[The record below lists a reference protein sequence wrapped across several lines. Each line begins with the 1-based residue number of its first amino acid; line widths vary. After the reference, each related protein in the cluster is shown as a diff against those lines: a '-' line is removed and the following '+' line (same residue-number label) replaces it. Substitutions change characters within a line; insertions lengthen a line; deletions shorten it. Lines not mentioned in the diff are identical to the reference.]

1 VDEGVAE
8 ARCRD
13 LGIKYQRNMIYDGAV
28 VKSNGVANREI
39 RKFVRNA
46 NTGLLEDRTV
56 DLNTAKSSA
65 TPRVQARREIIYRW
79 IIERELN
86 GVPLTKSGK
95 KNGILHHAGNQPETD
110 TEAQEV
116 KKQSRQTI
124 ESDVDNLI
132 GDGRVKQYRRIK
144 GGEDKWLGTTGT
156 DGKLFNEELNL
167 NVDRI

>member
-1 VDEGVAE
+1 MV
-8 ARCRD
+8 
-13 LGIKYQRNMIYDGAV
+13 YDGAV

-56 DLNTAKSSA
+56 DINSSKSSA
-65 TPRVQARREIIYRW
+65 RPNVQARRETIYRW

-95 KNGILHHAGNQPETD
+95 DNGILHHARNQPEID

-132 GDGRVKQYRRIK
+132 GDGRVKQYRRDK
-144 GGEDKWLGTTGT
+144 SGLDKWLGTTRT
-156 DGKLFNEELNL
+156 DGRLFNEELNL